1 MAIDRTKLKTMD
13 KLKDKGFDTASKIKT
28 LDGRLILKNGLTGEM
43 ANIFDLQDAI
53 KANHSELAWLMDGE
67 DPKPERKE
75 AADADE
81 LSDETIF
88 PIMINYLEEC
98 IDNVQYKDTVETTIY
113 VNKDSN
119 GIWQISE
126 DEMYAIDDLLLPGI

>member
-1 MAIDRTKLKTMD
+1 MAIDRTKLRTMD
-13 KLKDKGFDTASKIKT
+13 RLKDKGFDTANKIKT

-75 AADADE
+75 TADADDDRAGG
-81 LSDETIF
+81 SA
-88 PIMINYLEEC
+88 
-98 IDNVQYKDTVETTIY
+98 DTTRTGVYSKT
-113 VNKDSN
+113 
-119 GIWQISE
+119 
-126 DEMYAIDDLLLPGI
+126 YAAGSY

>member
-13 KLKDKGFDTASKIKT
+13 KLKDKGFDTANKIKT

-67 DPKPERKE
+67 DPRPDMLKE
-75 AADADE
+75 EMIDAD
-81 LSDETIF
+81 
-88 PIMINYLEEC
+88 
-98 IDNVQYKDTVETTIY
+98 
-113 VNKDSN
+113 
-119 GIWQISE
+119 
-126 DEMYAIDDLLLPGI
+126 DD